1 MRTALTLLVSVL
13 AISSCT
19 LFKKEISKP
28 VSIKIEATAQ
38 PCSIQ
43 LTAGFPKYVSAS
55 NEELYRQKFIT
66 SLMEEGKLT
75 KNVTIVDPSSNA
87 DILLEIKNITI
98 TESEFAETVN
108 DEKSP
113 MNGQQFYLNK
123 VECSANINCVDVK
136 TGKVIGLSCS
146 NTKVRQEKLK
156 NSRDLGD
163 LITGQNKD
171 HTTYRQKLLRDDIA
185 QDLCSDVGRR
195 IWVPITK
202 RIRKHQK

>member
-1 MRTALTLLVSVL
+1 M
-13 AISSCT
+13 IFSSCT

-28 VSIKIEATAQ
+28 VTVKIISPKE
-38 PCSIQ
+38 PCTIQ
-43 LTAGFPKYVSAS
+43 LQAGFPKYVNTI
-55 NEELYRQKFIT
+55 NEEVYRQKFIT
-66 SLMEEGKLT
+66 SLIEEGKLT
-75 KNVTIVDPSSNA
+75 KNVTIVDGSLNA

-98 TESEFAETVN
+98 TESDFAETVN

-123 VECSANINCVDVK
+123 VECSALVNCVDAR
-136 TGKVIGLSCS
+136 TGKQIGMSCS
-146 NTKVRQEKLK
+146 NTKLRQEKLK

-202 RIRKHQK
+202 RIKKHQK